1 MQILGKVGHTM
12 KYKILTIV
20 EIVFFAIFL
29 LVLGSLFV
37 QSASKSIDGLDGLA
51 IGIVVLLFLPSFIC
65 WFFIFSFIRCVFSG
79 RKNELV
85 VPIVGIIISSIGFL
99 CPIGELFFKSTG
111 DPFWLISWMLI
122 LVAIICRIIVLACRK
137 KANNN

>member
-1 MQILGKVGHTM
+1 M

-37 QSASKSIDGLDGLA
+37 QSASNSIDGLDELA
-51 IGIVVLLFLPSFIC
+51 IGIVVLLFLPSFIY

-79 RKNELV
+79 IKNELV
-85 VPIVGIIISSIGFL
+85 VPVVGIIISSIGFL
-99 CPIGELFFKSTG
+99 CPICALFCVNIHIYNT
-111 DPFWLISWMLI
+111 LTVISWALLLPVVI
-122 LVAIICRIIVLACRK
+122 LRIIAHARRNK
-137 KANNN
+137 SQQ